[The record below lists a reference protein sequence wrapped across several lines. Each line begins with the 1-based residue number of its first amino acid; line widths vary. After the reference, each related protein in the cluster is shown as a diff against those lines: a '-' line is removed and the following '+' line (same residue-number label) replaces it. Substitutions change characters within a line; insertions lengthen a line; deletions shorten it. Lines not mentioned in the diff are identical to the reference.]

1 MTAKHAVALSPL
13 ALLVVATGC
22 GASGVLPMS
31 SDGWAPPQEG
41 PMHMSLPAPQKQG
54 RLASASTSSATAKPA
69 IVPGQRRHSPNPIA
83 KAPAEAQQPSKAD
96 LGSQVALDASR
107 CPAEMVLVLDDVC
120 VDKWESS
127 LLLYKAGKEE
137 RSWSPFYPLK
147 GAKGRLRAVSR
158 PSVVPQA
165 YISGKDAQRAC
176 ETSGK
181 RLCTAAEWGAAC
193 RGPKRT
199 MYPYGQLRKK
209 RKCNDDGR
217 PVHPVAEVTSRLR
230 LPADRMWYEGMEHPL
245 INQLKNTLRKTGER
259 AECTN
264 DYGAYD
270 MVGNL
275 HEWIEDASGT
285 FRGGFYLDTRIN
297 GEGCNYAT
305 TAHSFK
311 YYDYSTGFRCCM
323 DADPVE

>member
-1 MTAKHAVALSPL
+1 MTDPKRVDQL
-13 ALLVVATGC
+13 AL
-22 GASGVLPMS
+22 GV
-31 SDGWAPPQEG
+31 
-41 PMHMSLPAPQKQG
+41 
-54 RLASASTSSATAKPA
+54 
-69 IVPGQRRHSPNPIA
+69 
-83 KAPAEAQQPSKAD
+83 
-96 LGSQVALDASR
+96 SR
-107 CPAEMVLVLDDVC
+107 CPPEMALVLDDVC

-127 LLLYKAGKEE
+127 LLEYKNGQKE
-137 RSWSPFYPLK
+137 RSWSPFHPLK

-165 YISGKDAQRAC
+165 YVSGKNAQQAC
-176 ETSGK
+176 EISGK
-181 RLCTAAEWGAAC
+181 RLCTATEWIAAC

-199 MYPYGQLRKK
+199 MYPYGQLRQK